1 MKETRSQITQ
11 PTMAAKAMTADMDAL
26 EDITNKRKEKKQM
39 TFEDIKKLVKNSP
52 PPPPRSSSNSFS
64 KSQQPENV
72 ELIYIES
79 SDPKGGRRRE
89 VVKRIRA
96 TRSTNNDNND
106 YDSMNSNIDEI
117 NQIRESF
124 RANIPTTPPP
134 LPYLSPSSS
143 SSSPSSQPPLD
154 GNSDATAASDVLA
167 SLILLDKNEMLR
179 EVAGVRVIEYIP
191 KKELTRYKKLAA
203 AEYVKRVK
211 EIVDNDIVKSERFE
225 NIIIEAEKLEYREI
239 AELLRRI
246 KEQEESNCFVDP
258 LLFVKR
264 FFCIV

>member
-1 MKETRSQITQ
+1 M
-11 PTMAAKAMTADMDAL
+11 
-26 EDITNKRKEKKQM
+26 
-39 TFEDIKKLVKNSP
+39 
-52 PPPPRSSSNSFS
+52 
-64 KSQQPENV
+64 
-72 ELIYIES
+72 
-79 SDPKGGRRRE
+79 
-89 VVKRIRA
+89 
-96 TRSTNNDNND
+96 
-106 YDSMNSNIDEI
+106 
-117 NQIRESF
+117 
-124 RANIPTTPPP
+124 
-134 LPYLSPSSS
+134 
-143 SSSPSSQPPLD
+143 
-154 GNSDATAASDVLA
+154 
-167 SLILLDKNEMLR
+167 
-179 EVAGVRVIEYIP
+179 IEYIP